1 MKRESSFQSF
11 PSHIHRH
18 TRTGRLELDSIAASI
33 THSTTCLSWMTLSC
47 VLISVSLL
55 FRVRKLSLP
64 SSRPFSSFK
73 YKSRPAGALM
83 TMGGLPIHIYIGR
96 EREERESERESQEQT
111 NGSAAAEDVMREIG
125 FGSRLTLR
133 RLLTLKMNL
142 NKRKSPSR
150 YETRNREGGRERES
164 SRRRPFATVWCQDP
178 LIGSVCADVV
188 E

>member
-150 YETRNREGGRERES
+150 YETRNREGGRES
-164 SRRRPFATVWCQDP
+164 PAVVGHLRPFDARTLWLAPFVP
-178 LIGSVCADVV
+178 ML
-188 E
+188 